1 MGIPG
6 ATIVFVAAEGTLLC
20 GGGGGMT
27 APAFGIG

>member
-6 ATIVFVAAEGTLLC
+6 ATIVFVAAEGILLC
-20 GGGGGMT
+20 GGGGMT

>member
-6 ATIVFVAAEGTLLC
+6 AAIVFVAAEGTLLC
-20 GGGGGMT
+20 GGGGMT